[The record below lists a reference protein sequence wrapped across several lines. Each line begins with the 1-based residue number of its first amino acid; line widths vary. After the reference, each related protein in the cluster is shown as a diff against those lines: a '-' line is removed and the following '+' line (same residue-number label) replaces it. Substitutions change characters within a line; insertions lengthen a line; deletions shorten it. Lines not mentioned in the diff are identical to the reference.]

1 MAPSIDRRTVPID
14 QIRVFE
20 DSARRHPKRQL
31 NKMIKLLRHFGQI
44 VTLIVDEN
52 NKLIDGHLMLDA
64 LRRLGATEVAVSV
77 LKEIS
82 PAEVIALRLSLN
94 RLAEDTV
101 WDSDKLR
108 DQIQELQEL
117 NELSFDMELT
127 GFDAPEIDHI
137 LSIEAIAD
145 DAIEEVK
152 ASDLMPGMRTMVRRG
167 DVFRLGDHAV
177 CCDDSRDPG
186 VLAKAMNGEL
196 ARVVFI
202 DPPYNVPIQGHV
214 SGLGKTRH
222 REFPLASGEMTPVQ
236 FTSFLEEALNSVAS
250 VAVDGAILFVCMDFR
265 HMGEL
270 LSAAVEAALEL
281 KNLCVWVKSAPGMG
295 TFYRSQHEL
304 VFVFKKGSGPHTN
317 NFELGQYGR
326 SRSNVWRYAGVN
338 TWGKDRM
345 KLLGAHPTVKPLV
358 MVADALKDVSKRGE
372 TVVDSFLGSGT
383 TLLAAEKTG
392 RRCVGI
398 ELDPGYVEVAIRR
411 WQSLTGRDAVLAE
424 TGQTFDEVISTRL
437 RQSAEGEEV
446 IAHG

>member
-14 QIRVFE
+14 QIRIFE
-20 DSARRHPKRQL
+20 GSARQHPKRQL

-52 NKLIDGHLMLDA
+52 NNLIDGHLMLDA
-64 LRRLGATEVAVSV
+64 LRRLGATEVSVSV

-82 PAEVIALRLSLN
+82 RAEVIALRLSLN
-94 RLAEDTV
+94 RIAEDTV
-101 WDSDKLR
+101 WDNDKLR
-108 DQIQELQEL
+108 VQLQEL

-127 GFDAPEIDHI
+127 GFDVPEIDHI
-137 LSIEAIAD
+137 LSIEPIGD
-145 DAIEEVK
+145 DAIEELR
-152 ASDLMPGMRTMVRRG
+152 ASVLMPGKHPMVRLG
-167 DVFRLGDHAV
+167 DVFLLGKHVV
-177 CCDDSRDPG
+177 CCGDSRDLRL
-186 VLAKAMNGEL
+186 LAKIMNGDV

-214 SGLGKTRH
+214 SGLGKTQH
-222 REFPLASGEMTPVQ
+222 REFLCASGEMTSDQ
-236 FTSFLEEALNSVAS
+236 FTSFLAGALNSVAS
-250 VAVDGAILFVCMDFR
+250 VAVDGAIVFVCMDFR
-265 HMGEL
+265 HISEL
-270 LSAAVEAALEL
+270 LSAAAAAALEL

-317 NFELGQYGR
+317 NFELGQHGR

-345 KLLGAHPTVKPLV
+345 KLLGAHPTVKPLT

-398 ELDPGYVEVAIRR
+398 ELDPGYVEVAIGR
-411 WQSLTGRDAVLAE
+411 WQSLTGRDAILAE

-437 RQSAEGEEV
+437 RQSAEGGEV
-446 IAHG
+446 IPND